1 MVQLIGACTVAARR
15 LNDWKRLTRKGNQA
29 YATGHME
36 QALVD
41 YQAAL
46 FVARILVGSQAEWD
60 SAVSVDQAESA
71 IVALVVS
78 QHNLADYYT
87 AQQAPGT
94 AAEHLC
100 QAHEAV
106 YALLAHPAHRVG
118 ELTLRYLHVTGVEL
132 MSFIQRF
139 GGIQRTRQT
148 LQLACQAS
156 SPLSMS
162 VH

>member
-1 MVQLIGACTVAARR
+1 MGQLIGACKVAARR
-15 LNDWKRLTRKGNQA
+15 SNDWKRLTLKGNQA
-29 YATGHME
+29 YAAGCME
-36 QALVD
+36 QALLD

-46 FVARILVGSQAEWD
+46 FVARTLVGSQADWGR
-60 SAVSVDQAESA
+60 AVSVDQAESA

-87 AQQAPGT
+87 AIQSPGT

-106 YALLAHPAHRVG
+106 QALLTHPVHGVG
-118 ELTLRYLHVTGVEL
+118 ELALRHAQVTGVEL
-132 MSFIQRF
+132 MTFIQRF
-139 GGIQRTRQT
+139 GGNQRTRQT
-148 LQLACQAS
+148 LQPARLAR